1 MIRKDWTLLGN
12 VSINVFYSYELSVK
26 GSPQKSE
33 NVQRPCTQHY
43 MQWHKE
49 TKNWLG
55 DCYKDIFICYVAM
68 YTCMAWD
75 EIQICKHFAMPDN
88 EESCRGTIMNAHDA
102 CKILSSV
109 YKVLLIHLNPF
120 EIFCPNI

>member
-1 MIRKDWTLLGN
+1 
-12 VSINVFYSYELSVK
+12 
-26 GSPQKSE
+26 
-33 NVQRPCTQHY
+33 

-68 YTCMAWD
+68 YTCMAWEWD
-75 EIQICKHFAMPDN
+75 TSKHSAMPDN
-88 EESCRGTIMNAHDA
+88 EESRQGTIINAHDA

-109 YKVLLIHLNPF
+109 YKVLLIHFTNPF